1 MPTSVLRE
9 QDLSLMP
16 GLGCLEKAKMERDW
30 AVTELEEMM
39 PEQSQ
44 AAAMAVTLEEK
55 EVKAMCGSKH
65 LPT

>member
-1 MPTSVLRE
+1 
-9 QDLSLMP
+9 MP
-16 GLGCLEKAKMERDW
+16 GLGCLEKGKMERDW